1 MKINNERPILVLSTD
16 GDKSFVEMHGI
27 ANKETTA
34 PSMGGRT
41 TFPELALVNV
51 LRKALGSGQTIVC
64 HGDYSHTRQFV
75 LCDPDCYAL
84 FAIEAISKS
93 MHHSIS
99 DNSIEGKPKSPGRY
113 HKRERLRNRHQA
125 EFNSVIC
132 VISLKISQIV
142 LQKKEA
148 VKWTVYGLEDG
159 AADGSSDIT
168 SGLAL
173 RKEILQVT
181 IEPNIG
187 VFENAR

>member
-27 ANKETTA
+27 ANKEATA

-51 LRKALGSGQTIVC
+51 LRKALGSGQTIVR

-93 MHHSIS
+93 IS
-99 DNSIEGKPKSPGRY
+99 STGFP
-113 HKRERLRNRHQA
+113 
-125 EFNSVIC
+125 
-132 VISLKISQIV
+132 
-142 LQKKEA
+142 
-148 VKWTVYGLEDG
+148 
-159 AADGSSDIT
+159 
-168 SGLAL
+168 
-173 RKEILQVT
+173 
-181 IEPNIG
+181 
-187 VFENAR
+187 VF